1 MKFQIQS
8 AAKVNFSLDLL
19 SRRAD
24 GYHELASVV
33 HTVGW
38 HDEIKLQLTRDERI
52 NVSCADADLCGE
64 ANLCARAVR
73 AWNAATGDV
82 FGARIGLHKHIP
94 TGAGLGG
101 GSGNAAAILKA
112 LQRASV
118 IQISEGALEK
128 IGAQLGADVPLFIR
142 GGALLMEG
150 VGEKLTPLVPL
161 SGWVLIVKPAISLAT
176 PPMYRA
182 WDESELT
189 SENKTPA
196 LLNAWPGGDVAAL
209 AGKMGNDFARVVD
222 ELTLAPALCVALLKK
237 AGALGAQMS
246 GSGSACFGL
255 FAGENAARAAATQLK
270 IAMAKDVPNEATT
283 VRVAPLIARG
293 VELNVPLN
301 FSHFP

>member
-1 MKFQIQS
+1 MKFHLRS
-8 AAKVNFSLDLL
+8 AAKINLSLDLL

-24 GYHELASVV
+24 GYHELASIV

-38 HDEIKLQLTRDERI
+38 YDEIELQLTRDERI

-64 ANLCARAVR
+64 ANLCARAIR
-73 AWNAATGDV
+73 AWNAQTGDV
-82 FGARIGLHKHIP
+82 WGARVHLTKNIP

-112 LQRASV
+112 LQRATK
-118 IQISEGALEK
+118 IQISDGALEK
-128 IGAQLGADVPLFIR
+128 IGAQLGADVPLFVR

-150 VGEKLTPLVPL
+150 IGERLTPLAPL
-161 SGWVLIVKPAISLAT
+161 AGWVILVKPAVSLAT

-189 SENKTPA
+189 SENRTPA
-196 LLNAWPGGDVAAL
+196 LRKLWQPDGVAAV
-209 AGKMGNDFARVVD
+209 AGALGNDFARVVN
-222 ELTLAPALCVALLKK
+222 ELTPAPARCIELLQQ

-255 FAGENAARAAATQLK
+255 FADENAARQAQQKLE
-270 IAMAKDVPNEATT
+270 IELAKDVLTQGATT
-283 VRVAPLIARG
+283 RVAPLVGRAIEFA
-293 VELNVPLN
+293 
-301 FSHFP
+301 

>member
-1 MKFQIQS
+1 MKFQLRS
-8 AAKVNFSLDLL
+8 AAKINFSLDLL

-33 HTVGW
+33 HTCGW
-38 HDEIKLQLTRDERI
+38 HDEIDLQLTRDERI

-64 ANLCARAVR
+64 ANLCARAIR
-73 AWNAATGDV
+73 AWNAQTGDV
-82 FGARIGLHKHIP
+82 FGARISLHKNIP

-128 IGAQLGADVPLFIR
+128 IGAQLGADVPLFVR
-142 GGALLMEG
+142 GGALFIEG
-150 VGEKLTPLVPL
+150 IGEKLTPLKPL
-161 SGWVLIVKPAISLAT
+161 DGWVTLVKPAVSLAT

-182 WDESELT
+182 WDESELS
-189 SENKTPA
+189 SENATPA
-196 LLNAWPGGDVAAL
+196 LLKSWQSGDVAAV
-209 AGKMGNDFARVVD
+209 AGALGNDFARVVD
-222 ELTLAPALCVALLKK
+222 ELTLAPARCVDLLKR

-255 FAGENAARAAATQLK
+255 FADENAARAAARQLES
-270 IAMAKDVPNEATT
+270 AMAKDVLTQGATT
-283 VRVAPLIARG
+283 RVAPLVARA
-293 VELNVPLN
+293 VE
-301 FSHFP
+301 FA